1 MRTMTT
7 QPAKSTVPMKPDL
20 TAQYR
25 PLGLKAVLA
34 AALMIKAPKKK
45 LA

>member
-1 MRTMTT
+1 MKAQ
-7 QPAKSTVPMKPDL
+7 QPGAAAQAKPDL
-20 TAQYR
+20 SSQYR